1 MIVNFMSYRRYLG
14 LAPIWLASALVQPV
28 QAGSEFSLEQ
38 NELRAQL
45 SPVRHATLAAE
56 QGGKI
61 KRIAVREGQR
71 VEKGQRLVEFDC
83 ALQAAQLQKARAQLA
98 GARNTHTGNQRMA
111 DLNAIG
117 SVELNNS
124 RIEVRKAQADIAY
137 LNATIKGCTIDAPYA
152 GSIGEQ
158 RAREQEF
165 VQAGQPLLDI
175 LDDSALELE
184 FIVPSR
190 WLDWF
195 KPGYDFAVQIEDT
208 GKTYPVKLRYTAAR
222 VDPLSQS
229 VKAVAVID
237 GQFEELL
244 AGMSGQIQI
253 APAMFTTPPTST
265 VPTP

>member
-1 MIVNFMSYRRYLG
+1 MPVKYMGNRSG
-14 LAPIWLASALVQPV
+14 LEGALMWLALALPV
-28 QAGSEFSLEQ
+28 QAQSEFSLEH

-56 QGGKI
+56 LNGKI
-61 KRIAVREGQR
+61 NRIEVREGQR

-98 GARNTHTGNQRMA
+98 GARNTHVGNQRMA

-124 RIEVRKAQADIAY
+124 RIEVSKAQADIAY
-137 LNATIKGCTIDAPYA
+137 LDATIKGCTINAPYA

-165 VQAGQPLLDI
+165 VQAGQPLLEI

-190 WLDWF
+190 WLGWF
-195 KPGYDFAVQIEDT
+195 KPGYGFAVQIEDT
-208 GKTYPVKLRYTAAR
+208 GKTYPARLRYTAAR

-253 APAMFTTPPTST
+253 TPPESISKE
-265 VPTP
+265 PTP

>member
-1 MIVNFMSYRRYLG
+1 MFVNITIQRRYAG
-14 LAPIWLASALVQPV
+14 LASMLLASSLVLPV
-28 QAGSEFSLEQ
+28 QAQSEFSLEH

-45 SPVRHATLAAE
+45 SPVRYATLAAE

-61 KRIAVREGQR
+61 KRISVREGQR

-98 GARNTHTGNQRMA
+98 GAKNTHTGNQRMA

-124 RIEVRKAQADIAY
+124 LIEVAKAQADIAY
-137 LNATIKGCTIDAPYA
+137 LDATIKSCTIDAPYA

-190 WLDWF
+190 WLGWF
-195 KPGYDFAVQIEDT
+195 KPGHNFAVQIEDT

-253 APAMFTTPPTST
+253 APPELTPESASE
-265 VPTP
+265 VPTQ